1 MKSKAN
7 NSSTKSIQK
16 CSRSQD
22 FEMLKT
28 LNAREKLKFTELN
41 IKVMYSSLETELRI
55 RKKIAENAQQTEG

>member
-22 FEMLKT
+22 FEMLK
-28 LNAREKLKFTELN
+28 F
-41 IKVMYSSLETELRI
+41 KVKCEG
-55 RKKIAENAQQTEG
+55 KIEIYRAEHKSYVFKSRDRAKN